1 MLMIGISIMRV
12 SYTMIYPLLK
22 RVKRRFVWYFEKKN
36 QSSEKIKKVKLMREA
51 NALKRSLK
59 NELKALEKLEE
70 E

>member
-1 MLMIGISIMRV
+1 MIGISIMRV

-51 NALKRSLK
+51 KALKRSLK

>member
-51 NALKRSLK
+51 KALKRSLK

>member
-1 MLMIGISIMRV
+1 MIGISIMRV

>member
-1 MLMIGISIMRV
+1 MIGISIMRI

-51 NALKRSLK
+51 KALKRSLK